1 VFVDSADNRLTYIP
15 AGSGTNKVKFQESVA
30 TTLTPVVAFALTA
43 AQSGI
48 EVFLGPTAGFAITL
62 PAAAAGLKYRFT
74 VRDNFATSNYTII
87 TPALADIIEGSAMV
101 VSTIVPAIAEDT
113 ISFVASAELKGDFA
127 EVWSDGTTWFVHG
140 HAQTSG
146 AITFTTAG

>member
-30 TTLTPVVAFALTA
+30 TTLTPIVAFTLTA

-74 VRDNFATSNYTII
+74 VRDNFAT
-87 TPALADIIEGSAMV
+87 
-101 VSTIVPAIAEDT
+101 
-113 ISFVASAELKGDFA
+113 
-127 EVWSDGTTWFVHG
+127 WFVHG

>member
-1 VFVDSADNRLTYIP
+1 VKSTDNRLRVIG
-15 AGSGTNKVKFQESVA
+15 AGSGTTETIVQEANGAGLVPIVA
-30 TTLTPVVAFALTA
+30 TVLTA
-43 AQSGI
+43 AQSGM
-48 EVFLGPTAGFAITL
+48 EVFLGPTAGFQITL
-62 PAAAAGLKYRFT
+62 PAAAAGLWFRFT
-74 VRDNFATSNYTII
+74 VRDNFATSNYTIV
-87 TPALADIIEGSAMV
+87 TPGLLDIIEGSAMV